1 MKTLCGMTTDELAS
15 SHLKEER
22 KRIRDESYAGHMRP
36 EDEGNEIVYKDGALQ
51 KIDKVKSEAKKQGN
65 VVTSDAIASKI
76 KVVKKARGAG
86 SGSSGGGGSGTGG
99 GAMIAVKTDEDGVG
113 GGGVGGGG
121 GSGTEEGKGAV
132 GKKPGVGK
140 GVGGDGDEE
149 DDGEE
154 EEEEEEDNQKGST
167 SGRLVRLE
175 VKRRL
180 SGSSDLG
187 GGEGGEGD
195 GWDGAVKRIKTSG
208 SPNIDD
214 VPK

>member
-1 MKTLCGMTTDELAS
+1 MKNLCGMTTDELAS

-76 KVVKKARGAG
+76 KGVKKARGPG
-86 SGSSGGGGSGTGG
+86 SSSGGGGGG
-99 GAMIAVKTDEDGVG
+99 GSGAMITVKTDEDGVG
-113 GGGVGGGG
+113 GVGG

-132 GKKPGVGK
+132 GKNPGISK
-140 GVGGDGDEE
+140 GVEGDGDEE
-149 DDGEE
+149 D
-154 EEEEEEDNQKGST
+154 EDEDEKMST

-187 GGEGGEGD
+187 GGEGGDGD
-195 GWDGAVKRIKTSG
+195 GRDGAVKRIKVLASG
-208 SPNIDD
+208 SPMIDD